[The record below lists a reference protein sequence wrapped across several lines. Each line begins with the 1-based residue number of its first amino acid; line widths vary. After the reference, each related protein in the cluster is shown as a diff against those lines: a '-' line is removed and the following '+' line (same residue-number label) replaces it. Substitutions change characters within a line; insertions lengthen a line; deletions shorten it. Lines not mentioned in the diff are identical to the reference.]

1 MTFRQLRNGRF
12 SPNLVM
18 IRESRSQRRFWT
30 ESYENFPFN
39 GPLKPQTWRGSNRH
53 PHSEQATGQEMHCR
67 EIFLF
72 IPRCSPRAREF
83 PRWSI
88 CFVRR
93 TVAELRGVKIA
104 QFSDFGLFSPYKTPK
119 KYLPVTSL
127 QPRGYI
133 AEWFRFFRVIAE
145 GPKGCLPAAE
155 FWYDFWY
162 GAGDPKLAQIF
173 ANGKWLYPYI
183 MLLQG
188 ASDLDQRCLKT
199 RSSKDGCTFPQNIF
213 APAQNHPK
221 PPFWGPFNAKPIT
234 ERGLCKSHVN
244 GATKLKFYIIVL
256 GVCLIFFR

>member
-83 PRWSI
+83 PRWST

-119 KYLPVTSL
+119 KVPSGD
-127 QPRGYI
+127 QPTAQRLHRRMIPIFPCDSRRSKGVPSGS
-133 AEWFRFFRVIAE
+133 RVLIRLLVWGWGPQTCPNIRQWQMAIPIQNATTRRIRS
-145 GPKGCLPAAE
+145 GPKMFE
-155 FWYDFWY
+155 N
-162 GAGDPKLAQIF
+162 AQF
-173 ANGKWLYPYI
+173 
-183 MLLQG
+183 
-188 ASDLDQRCLKT
+188 
-199 RSSKDGCTFPQNIF
+199 
-213 APAQNHPK
+213 
-221 PPFWGPFNAKPIT
+221 
-234 ERGLCKSHVN
+234 
-244 GATKLKFYIIVL
+244 
-256 GVCLIFFR
+256 